1 MRIQAPV
8 SVGELLDK
16 ITILQI
22 KLERLKGPAQGNVA
36 RELALLNQIKSD
48 AKLTSA
54 EVATLMVELKAI
66 NTALWD
72 IEDQIREF
80 EARGDF
86 GSTFIETARSVYK
99 MNDRRAAI
107 KQRINVVCKSE
118 IVEEKSYTKSR
129 NQQTGTLGN
138 GRLQPQSI
146 SAVT

>member
-22 KLERLKGPAQGNVA
+22 KLERLKGLAHGNVA

-54 EVATLMVELKAI
+54 EVATLMDDLKAI

-99 MNDRRAAI
+99 MNDRRAQPLSNVSMLFANQRLLKKRAI
-107 KQRINVVCKSE
+107 
-118 IVEEKSYTKSR
+118 
-129 NQQTGTLGN
+129 QTQGTN
-138 GRLQPQSI
+138 RP
-146 SAVT
+146 AR

>member
-22 KLERLKGPAQGNVA
+22 KLERLKGLAHGNVA

-99 MNDRRAAI
+99 MNDRRAQPLSNVSMLFANLRLSKKRAI
-107 KQRINVVCKSE
+107 QS
-118 IVEEKSYTKSR
+118 
-129 NQQTGTLGN
+129 QGTN
-138 GRLQPQSI
+138 RP
-146 SAVT
+146 VP